1 MDFSGESGNL
11 KNKNLPMEDR
21 LDRSCRKKLDI
32 IRTLTLGKTS
42 QKDLGLCVTW
52 LGILCRAAK
61 KEAQEKDC
69 LMELMLRQL
78 QETGQLSLPF
88 TDITNCVRNLSELL
102 TPEGL
107 GQPQLLQ
114 PMVSRENN
122 NDNTQQ
128 YQWREKLHQLDQLEV
143 LYKHGE
149 LIDSASTTK
158 SEGVRLPAGTEK
170 CSGMLRVKG
179 ANEVRFKDKTMPPT
193 KPINKSQPS
202 KPRVSPAEGTSARQ
216 RQDRELRMLEINLR
230 KEKERLDR
238 EFRAKQR
245 EQERAQLAEQIR
257 LDREQL
263 LTGQQVWQQERR
275 RLQEKVQARIEH
287 ERYMIRKKREEQREQ
302 DERTRERR
310 QRDQVEWKQMHRK
323 RREMERIDRQERA
336 RLLNPKEEFVT
347 IMTPKKRMESGEL
360 QSAEKVISWMVLCPS
375 CRENVVHIPS
385 QSKLHTP
392 EQHPQTLEEASS
404 KSISQGSN
412 VNIKETRQTKQA
424 EHLKEQPDPDRKK
437 KSRESLRDNRLE
449 CDQGT
454 STVKNIKRIRQ
465 LQKEQM
471 IEVVKL
477 IRQSRDDQVQKRV
490 LQQELE
496 LKRSAEQANPTARDS
511 KLLQMDQVAELE
523 NIQGFLEEQDL
534 QKSDEQSKKK
544 EELELAL
551 KKAELMEQQLL
562 QKLEQERKEKE
573 ELEKK
578 VAERLENLRESLRS
592 KENKVIK
599 EKNGEIE
606 ECVEENIEKSQVLL
620 INSLNTKEQESPSFS
635 KEPEKSLEKIIEEK
649 KAEKGNQDVLENNK
663 EIDEKKQQEF
673 PSRPSPKEKDH
684 NKEGGERDSKKKVKN
699 QENQGDNTMVD
710 ENNIQKSPISIIE
723 RERHSGVI
731 KERGSKK
738 KNLETQGEN
747 TNIEEKNKQKSP
759 DIKRQTEKPFGD
771 RKSQKENQ
779 EVLDDDEKKQQE
791 IIPQGSSIPLSLL
804 VEIGRKWEEMERKNE
819 EKREREKNKEKEP
832 KRSIEEKSPW
842 EIEEEGKENYDYER
856 LQKKDGERTE
866 DAIFKRKVEKIEHKT
881 EKGHQERI
889 EKDEEYINALEDKR
903 KAEEKLLGKRAQD
916 NMRTRLHGKSE
927 NVGPDALDLKKTHKE
942 RLCPGGEMTE
952 SKENKKANE
961 ENNEFEIFKSNVED
975 KIEKELRRK
984 VVRRTEAVEERKR
997 VTLEKEEMETS
1008 VKKHQQEKE
1017 SLLSMGRR
1025 SVEEASRQ
1033 EVIVQ
1038 MERKAQIERRVNE
1051 DLEKKAMQELF
1062 EAEQEFRKQ
1071 EQMQVEHLQKM
1082 REQSQKG
1089 KEEMQRLFQHYTSFW
1104 KNRSNDRMKELESEI
1119 VQRKPEEVWCQEEP
1133 ASSPEM
1139 KPERRSYSSKDMER
1153 NRRVTQGLKKP
1164 VKLQLR
1170 QMLRNNDYRAV
1181 RGEDVD
1187 RNENK
1192 LRNGQ
1197 ESPTLQQSTSRSEGS
1212 EMKIG
1217 HRSEPEKEIPPGDVA
1232 PKPKNIKQF
1241 IQQRRHEVEVSF
1253 NKPFA
1258 GRFEG
1263 GSQFPCYLRHH
1274 SPIRELN
1281 RQRTEENWLK
1291 VDKERKQRVRS
1302 IERLDQKLDSERRSL
1317 EGDDFGWTQLT
1328 DRSQEPRDRPELQRS
1343 QPQNFQPGPLEDHN
1357 RCFGVKETIRCYEPR
1372 VRQSLQRSVHQ
1383 NYQKRPLRDHNQLFD
1398 EEPTPIEESVK
1409 EIISSSSSGHTP
1421 EIRLSLVGRFCPERR
1436 TYIVGTNEK
1445 QSQRNRN
1452 QGGQESIGT
1461 DLWNLMKNSRPHIP
1475 KPRQDRCQPYE
1486 GRRSPSN
1493 TDVTHP
1499 GRSLLRSSTKVCNT
1513 KCKNFHMAFLESAK
1527 RIIAVLRAS
1536 NANPS
1541 SSESSEECARHLG
1554 QKLPEPIFRNLA
1566 EPLLESS
1573 QDLAQN
1579 LVAIV
1584 STLDEQLERHVG
1596 HLRNE
1601 WNCFLDQ
1608 RRTVKKLQNQL
1619 HQAERDQMV
1628 ASSRSSV
1635 FNVLIQWWNLNR
1647 TSVNLLKD
1655 LFSEYC
1661 DLGDPLVKETLD
1673 TIEWFY
1679 GEWSLQKLV
1688 FEHL

>member
-1 MDFSGESGNL
+1 
-11 KNKNLPMEDR
+11 MEDR

-107 GQPQLLQ
+107 GQPKLLQ

-170 CSGMLRVKG
+170 GSGMLRVKG

-263 LTGQQVWQQERR
+263 MTGQQVWKQERR

-310 QRDQVEWKQMHRK
+310 QRDQLEWKQMHRK

-347 IMTPKKRMESGEL
+347 IMTPKKRIESGEL

-385 QSKLHTP
+385 QSKLHSP
-392 EQHPQTLEEASS
+392 EQHPQTLEEATS

-490 LQQELE
+490 PQQELE
-496 LKRSAEQANPTARDS
+496 LKRSAEQANPTARDT
-511 KLLQMDQVAELE
+511 KLFQMDQVAELE

-578 VAERLENLRESLRS
+578 VAERLENLRESLKS
-592 KENKVIK
+592 KENK
-599 EKNGEIE
+599 
-606 ECVEENIEKSQVLL
+606 
-620 INSLNTKEQESPSFS
+620 
-635 KEPEKSLEKIIEEK
+635 
-649 KAEKGNQDVLENNK
+649 
-663 EIDEKKQQEF
+663 
-673 PSRPSPKEKDH
+673 
-684 NKEGGERDSKKKVKN
+684 
-699 QENQGDNTMVD
+699 
-710 ENNIQKSPISIIE
+710 
-723 RERHSGVI
+723 
-731 KERGSKK
+731 
-738 KNLETQGEN
+738 
-747 TNIEEKNKQKSP
+747 
-759 DIKRQTEKPFGD
+759 
-771 RKSQKENQ
+771 
-779 EVLDDDEKKQQE
+779 
-791 IIPQGSSIPLSLL
+791 
-804 VEIGRKWEEMERKNE
+804 
-819 EKREREKNKEKEP
+819 
-832 KRSIEEKSPW
+832 
-842 EIEEEGKENYDYER
+842 
-856 LQKKDGERTE
+856 
-866 DAIFKRKVEKIEHKT
+866 
-881 EKGHQERI
+881 
-889 EKDEEYINALEDKR
+889 
-903 KAEEKLLGKRAQD
+903 
-916 NMRTRLHGKSE
+916 
-927 NVGPDALDLKKTHKE
+927 
-942 RLCPGGEMTE
+942 
-952 SKENKKANE
+952 
-961 ENNEFEIFKSNVED
+961 
-975 KIEKELRRK
+975 
-984 VVRRTEAVEERKR
+984 
-997 VTLEKEEMETS
+997 
-1008 VKKHQQEKE
+1008 
-1017 SLLSMGRR
+1017 
-1025 SVEEASRQ
+1025 
-1033 EVIVQ
+1033 
-1038 MERKAQIERRVNE
+1038 
-1051 DLEKKAMQELF
+1051 
-1062 EAEQEFRKQ
+1062 
-1071 EQMQVEHLQKM
+1071 
-1082 REQSQKG
+1082 
-1089 KEEMQRLFQHYTSFW
+1089 
-1104 KNRSNDRMKELESEI
+1104 
-1119 VQRKPEEVWCQEEP
+1119 
-1133 ASSPEM
+1133 
-1139 KPERRSYSSKDMER
+1139 
-1153 NRRVTQGLKKP
+1153 
-1164 VKLQLR
+1164 
-1170 QMLRNNDYRAV
+1170 
-1181 RGEDVD
+1181 
-1187 RNENK
+1187 
-1192 LRNGQ
+1192 
-1197 ESPTLQQSTSRSEGS
+1197 
-1212 EMKIG
+1212 
-1217 HRSEPEKEIPPGDVA
+1217 
-1232 PKPKNIKQF
+1232 
-1241 IQQRRHEVEVSF
+1241 QRRHELEGSF

-1343 QPQNFQPGPLEDHN
+1343 QPQNFQLGPLEDHN
-1357 RCFGVKETIRCYEPR
+1357 RSFGVKETIRCYEPR

-1398 EEPTPIEESVK
+1398 KEPTPIEESPK
-1409 EIISSSSSGHTP
+1409 EIISSSSSGHPP

-1452 QGGQESIGT
+1452 QGGQES
-1461 DLWNLMKNSRPHIP
+1461 
-1475 KPRQDRCQPYE
+1475 PRQDRCQPYE

-1628 ASSRSSV
+1628 ASSRASV

>member
-842 EIEEEGKENYDYER
+842 EIEEE
-856 LQKKDGERTE
+856 
-866 DAIFKRKVEKIEHKT
+866 
-881 EKGHQERI
+881 
-889 EKDEEYINALEDKR
+889 
-903 KAEEKLLGKRAQD
+903 
-916 NMRTRLHGKSE
+916 
-927 NVGPDALDLKKTHKE
+927 
-942 RLCPGGEMTE
+942 
-952 SKENKKANE
+952 
-961 ENNEFEIFKSNVED
+961 ED